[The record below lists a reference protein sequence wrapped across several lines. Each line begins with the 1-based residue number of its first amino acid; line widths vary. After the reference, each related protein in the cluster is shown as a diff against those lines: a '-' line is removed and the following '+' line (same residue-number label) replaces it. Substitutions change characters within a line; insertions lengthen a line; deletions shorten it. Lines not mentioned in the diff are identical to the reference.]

1 VTIATIIATATTT
14 TTSIATAAT
23 IHRNKIRVICEFMKL
38 PHHFKNKMFQ
48 QEETIDILY
57 ILLTKFFRDPE
68 NVFVLRK
75 TDTKQVF

>member
-1 VTIATIIATATTT
+1 
-14 TTSIATAAT
+14 
-23 IHRNKIRVICEFMKL
+23 
-38 PHHFKNKMFQ
+38 MFQ